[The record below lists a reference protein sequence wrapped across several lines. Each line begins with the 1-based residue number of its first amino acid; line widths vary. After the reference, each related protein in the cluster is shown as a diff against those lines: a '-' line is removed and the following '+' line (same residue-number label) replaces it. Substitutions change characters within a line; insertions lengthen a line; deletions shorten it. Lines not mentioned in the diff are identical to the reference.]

1 MKRKFDFMASV
12 YGDLCK
18 ILKFFEQQLNN
29 SDFEEKYFTEKTFN
43 ISKQKFVNLL
53 SLLLED
59 ELISGIEIRDFECEE
74 DERFGIILDCP
85 RITIKGLRFLA
96 ENSVLSKI
104 YKTAKSVK
112 DIIPL

>member
-18 ILKFFEQQLNN
+18 ILKCFEQQLNN
-29 SDFEEKYFTEKTFN
+29 SGFEEKYFTEKTFN

-59 ELISGIEIRDFECEE
+59 NLISGIEIRDFEFEE